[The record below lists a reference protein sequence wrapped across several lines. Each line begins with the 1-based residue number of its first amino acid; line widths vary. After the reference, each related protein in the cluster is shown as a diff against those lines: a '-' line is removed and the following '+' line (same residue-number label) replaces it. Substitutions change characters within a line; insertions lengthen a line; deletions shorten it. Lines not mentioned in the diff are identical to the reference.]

1 MALEDEIINI
11 ADIDISTEI
20 LKDDKLLIETSNGTK
35 LVAFKDFVIG
45 EDNISFKQ
53 KLLDVA
59 AIGSTQATTTSV
71 TGFNIL
77 SENTSP
83 GHVTRYADISG
94 TVELGKFNYNAIV
107 QLAALSGTT
116 SNNTARIN
124 EAIINLEKLGDI
136 LANTDNTALNSI
148 TLTTSAANW
157 EVTGPVNGTGGYNI
171 ETGGNKVTMGF
182 SNIALNPA
190 ETNTNVTF
198 QASPFKWTAPSATGQ
213 GFDNPS
219 RFMITGSFRQSGRGD
234 RASGPGMAK
243 PGEIVIYKNNTE
255 IFRSQTSV
263 IGKKETGYN
272 YFSFVETIGINDII
286 TIDNPMASGNDGG
299 NVTSGTFRGFKIG

>member
-94 TVELGKFNYNAIV
+94 TV
-107 QLAALSGTT
+107 
-116 SNNTARIN
+116 
-124 EAIINLEKLGDI
+124 
-136 LANTDNTALNSI
+136 
-148 TLTTSAANW
+148 
-157 EVTGPVNGTGGYNI
+157 
-171 ETGGNKVTMGF
+171 
-182 SNIALNPA
+182 
-190 ETNTNVTF
+190 
-198 QASPFKWTAPSATGQ
+198 
-213 GFDNPS
+213 
-219 RFMITGSFRQSGRGD
+219 
-234 RASGPGMAK
+234 
-243 PGEIVIYKNNTE
+243 
-255 IFRSQTSV
+255 
-263 IGKKETGYN
+263 
-272 YFSFVETIGINDII
+272 
-286 TIDNPMASGNDGG
+286 
-299 NVTSGTFRGFKIG
+299 

>member
-116 SNNTARIN
+116 LNNTARVN
-124 EAIINLEKLGDI
+124 EAIINLEKLGAL
-136 LANTDNTALNSI
+136 LANTDNTALNSV

-157 EVTGPVNGTGGYNI
+157 EVTGPVNGTGGFI
-171 ETGGNKVTMGF
+171 PLERTTMGF
-182 SNIALNPA
+182 TNVALNPA
-190 ETNTNVTF
+190 DTNTNVTF

-219 RFMITGSFRQSGRGD
+219 RFMITGSFRQHGVG
-234 RASGPGMAK
+234 ASTSVALNGL
-243 PGEIVIYKNNTE
+243 GEIVVYKNNVE
-255 IFRSQTSV
+255 IFRSYSSAR
-263 IGKKETGYN
+263 GSKNEGSN
-272 YFSFVETIGINDII
+272 NFSFIETIGINDVI
-286 TIDNPMASGNDGG
+286 TIDNPGRAGTGG
-299 NVTSGTFRGFKIG
+299 GEVTSGKFTGFKIG

>member
-124 EAIINLEKLGDI
+124 EAIISLHTLEAI
-136 LANTDNTALNSI
+136 LKNTDNPALNSL

-157 EVTGPVNGTGGYNI
+157 EVTGPINGTGGYNVD
-171 ETGGNKVTMGF
+171 NKVTMGF

-198 QASPFKWTAPSATGQ
+198 QASPFEWKAPTATGQ

-219 RFMITGSFRQSGRGD
+219 RFMITGSFRQKGMGN
-234 RASGPGMAK
+234 RASGPGAAQ
-243 PGEIVIYKNNTE
+243 PGVIVIYKNNTE
-255 IFRSQTSV
+255 IFRSLNSA
-263 IGKKETGYN
+263 IGETETGNN
-272 YFSFVETIGINDII
+272 YFSFVETIGINDVI
-286 TIDNPMASGNDGG
+286 TIDNPRASGDNGG
-299 NVTSGTFRGFKIG
+299 DVISGTFRGFKIG

>member
-116 SNNTARIN
+116 LNNTARVN
-124 EAIINLEKLGDI
+124 EAIISLQKLEAL
-136 LANTDNTALNSI
+136 LANTDNTALNSV

-157 EVTGPVNGTGGYNI
+157 EVSGPVNGTQAHNN
-171 ETGGNKVTMGF
+171 TNTMGF
-182 SNIALNPA
+182 TTIALNPA

-198 QASPFKWTAPSATGQ
+198 QANPFKWKAPTATGQ

-219 RFMITGSFRQSGRGD
+219 RFMITGTFRQHGTTGKQLSTGD
-234 RASGPGMAK
+234 
-243 PGEIVIYKNNTE
+243 IVVYKNNVE
-255 IFRSQTSV
+255 IFRSGSTVRGAGNEGS
-263 IGKKETGYN
+263 N
-272 YFSFVETIGINDII
+272 YFSFVESIGINDEI
-286 TIDNPMASGNDGG
+286 TIDNPSGY
-299 NVTSGTFRGFKIG
+299 VTTGKFTGFKIG